1 MYAGEVS
8 QGCALTEQDGGQV
21 ILAHQPASLFLA
33 VGALFDGD
41 GLGFS
46 AERAQGRDGGRERF
60 VSFGGL
66 DQRGQSYASAGGERT
81 GLQETAAREHGASEK
96 EDQLY
101 RVAAPGFARDGR
113 GARHSTFRLGTRSE
127 ERRVGKECRS
137 RWSPY
142 H

>member
-1 MYAGEVS
+1 MYAGEVG

-66 DQRGQSYASAGGERT
+66 DQRGQSYARAGGERT
-81 GLQETAAREHGASEK
+81 GLQETAAREHEDSEN
-96 EDQLY
+96 
-101 RVAAPGFARDGR
+101 
-113 GARHSTFRLGTRSE
+113 
-127 ERRVGKECRS
+127 ER
-137 RWSPY
+137 PIM
-142 H
+142 